1 MGRQNRKGRWGIYA
15 VFFVTGRYS
24 NRMEFKGGSHD
35 LKSKDGLGRYSNRM
49 EFKGY
54 PGRGS
59 SA

>member
-1 MGRQNRKGRWGIYA
+1 M
-15 VFFVTGRYS
+15 FFVTGRYS

-54 PGRGS
+54 PGRGL